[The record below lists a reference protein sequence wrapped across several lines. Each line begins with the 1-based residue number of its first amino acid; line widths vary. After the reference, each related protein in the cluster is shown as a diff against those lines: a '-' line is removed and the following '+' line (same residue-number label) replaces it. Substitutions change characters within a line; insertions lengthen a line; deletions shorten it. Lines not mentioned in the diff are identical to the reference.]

1 MGKTAV
7 AIDLAQRLGTEIVS
21 ADSRQIFKGMPIGTA
36 APSPDELQAVKHH
49 FIACKELTDYYS
61 AAQFE
66 VDALEVIQ
74 EIFTRNQYAILCG
87 GSMMYIDAVCH
98 GIDDIPTISDA
109 IRSSVAS
116 DYAQFGLDEMV
127 SRLQSLDPEYCRNA
141 DLKNAKRIIHAIEI
155 CLQSG
160 VPYSTLRTGNR
171 KQRPFRIVKI
181 LLNMPR
187 EQLFARINRRVDIM
201 LEQGLLNEAK
211 ALYPLKHLNSLN
223 TVGYKELFAY
233 FDGEMDYHTA
243 CERIKKNT
251 RVYAKKQLTWFARD
265 PQIITLNPTTATEEI
280 LKLL

>member
-98 GIDDIPTISDA
+98 GIDDIPTISDD
-109 IRSSVAS
+109 IRTSVAS

-127 SRLQSLDPEYCRNA
+127 SRLQRLDPEYCRNA

-187 EQLFARINRRVDIM
+187 EELFARINRRVDIM

-265 PQIITLNPTTATEEI
+265 PQIITLNPSTATEEI

>member
-98 GIDDIPTISDA
+98 GIDDIPTISDD
-109 IRSSVAS
+109 IRTSVAS

-127 SRLQSLDPEYCRNA
+127 SRLQRLDPEYCRNA

-187 EQLFARINRRVDIM
+187 EELFARINRRVDLM

-223 TVGYKELFAY
+223 TVGYNELFAY
-233 FDGEMDYHTA
+233 FDGEMEYHTA

-265 PQIITLNPTTATEEI
+265 PQIITLNPATATEEI

>member
-66 VDALEVIQ
+66 IDALEVIQ

-98 GIDDIPTISDA
+98 GIDVIPTISDA
-109 IRSSVAS
+109 TRSSVAS
-116 DYAQFGLDEMV
+116 DYSQFGLDEMV
-127 SRLQSLDPEYCRNA
+127 SRLQRLDPEYCRNA

-211 ALYPLKHLNSLN
+211 ALYPSKHLNSLN

-243 CERIKKNT
+243 GERIKKNT

>member
-74 EIFTRNQYAILCG
+74 EIFTHNQYAILCG

-109 IRSSVAS
+109 IRTSVAS

-160 VPYSTLRTGNR
+160 VP
-171 KQRPFRIVKI
+171 
-181 LLNMPR
+181 
-187 EQLFARINRRVDIM
+187 
-201 LEQGLLNEAK
+201 
-211 ALYPLKHLNSLN
+211 
-223 TVGYKELFAY
+223 
-233 FDGEMDYHTA
+233 
-243 CERIKKNT
+243 
-251 RVYAKKQLTWFARD
+251 
-265 PQIITLNPTTATEEI
+265 
-280 LKLL
+280 

>member
-98 GIDDIPTISDA
+98 GIDDIPTISDD
-109 IRSSVAS
+109 IRTSVAS
-116 DYAQFGLDEMV
+116 DYHQFGLDEMV
-127 SRLQSLDPEYCRNA
+127 SRQQSLDPEYCRNA

-187 EQLFARINRRVDIM
+187 EELFARINRRVDIM

-265 PQIITLNPTTATEEI
+265 PQIITLNPSTATEEI

>member
-109 IRSSVAS
+109 IRTSVAS

-127 SRLQSLDPEYCRNA
+127 SRLQRLDPEYCRNA

-187 EQLFARINRRVDIM
+187 EELFARINRRVDIM

>member
-98 GIDDIPTISDA
+98 GIDDIPTISDD
-109 IRSSVAS
+109 IRTSVAS

-187 EQLFARINRRVDIM
+187 EELFARINRRVDIM

-265 PQIITLNPTTATEEI
+265 PQIITRNPTTATEEI

>member
-36 APSPDELQAVKHH
+36 APSTEELQAVKHH
-49 FIACKELTDYYS
+49 FIACKELADYYS

-127 SRLQSLDPEYCRNA
+127 SHLQRLDPEYCRNA

>member
-187 EQLFARINRRVDIM
+187 EQLFARINRRVDLM